1 MGMLATLLILV
12 LLAGVVM
19 ICKQKLTAGKQD
31 YQESFMAL
39 KIALSCRHQAAKHV
53 LDASQLYLLNATD
66 LNENLT
72 KACQEA
78 ERVLSQATRSV
89 SDESLSTL
97 SKAESKLTTLLGQ
110 LQNHLRKELKHREDA
125 RLSNQLEMLE
135 AAESDVL
142 HSRRAYNR
150 SAERYNHLLRKLPM
164 WVCAYVLGHK
174 NCAGLIKFEDNNAA
188 QISKHLMV

>member
-1 MGMLATLLILV
+1 MGMLAILLILV
-12 LLAGVVM
+12 LLAGVVI
-19 ICKQKLTAGKQD
+19 ICKQKLIAGKQD

-39 KIALSCRHQAAKHV
+39 KISLSCRHQAAKHV

-72 KACQEA
+72 TACQEA
-78 ERVLSQATRSV
+78 EQVLSRTERLV
-89 SDESLSTL
+89 SEESLITL
-97 SKAESKLTTLLGQ
+97 SKAESKLTTLLRQ
-110 LQNHLRKELKHREDA
+110 LQNHLRNELKHREDA

-135 AAESDVL
+135 AAETEVL

-164 WVCAYVLGHK
+164 SLCAYVLGHK
-174 NCAGLIKFEDNNAA
+174 NCVGLIKFEDSNTA
-188 QISKHLMV
+188 QMSKHLMV